1 MILKKCRLCNS
12 KKLFK
17 FLDLGSH
24 PPSDQFKKKVEL
36 NNPTTYYPLQVFS
49 CKSCGFKQLNYVVDP
64 KILYQQNYPY
74 ESSLTNQVKKHFAE
88 FALSTIQEYNLNQFI
103 PIEETMINVAGYF
116 GINKDEA
123 ERRTYKLFNKLGIWN
138 KRKNTPRELSGGMK
152 RRLMIARALIHD
164 PKQLILEEPTAGVDT
179 ELRLTMWDFFK
190 ELNSKGVTIILTT
203 HYLEEAER
211 LCKNLAIIHKGNII
225 QHSSMDEVFQMRK
238 KHTYIIKTSNNI
250 EGDLVSDDLV
260 FKTIDP
266 NTCEITVDNEVSVT
280 KIIEKLKDININVL
294 NIISKRNRLEELFM
308 ELTKEEIIL

>member
-1 MILKKCRLCNS
+1 MENALDIIRLNKVYKNKVLALDNIS
-12 KKLFK
+12 LSVEKGDLFA
-17 FLDLGSH
+17 FLG
-24 PPSDQFKKKVEL
+24 P
-36 NNPTTYYPLQVFS
+36 NGAG
-49 CKSCGFKQLNYVVDP
+49 KSTVIG
-64 KILYQQNYPY
+64 II
-74 ESSLTNQVKKHFAE
+74 SSLVRITSGEVLVFGKNVQKNPDFAKRNIG
-88 FALSTIQEYNLNQFI
+88 LVPQEYNLNQFI

-123 ERRTYKLFNKLGIWN
+123 EKRTYKLFNQLGIWN

-164 PKQLILEEPTAGVDT
+164 PKLLILDEPTAGVDT
-179 ELRLTMWDFFK
+179 ELRLTMWDFFQ

-211 LCKNLAIIHKGNII
+211 LCKNLAIIHKGSII
-225 QHSSMDEVFQMRK
+225 QHSSMNEVFQMRK

-250 EGDLVSDDLV
+250 TGDLISDDLV
-260 FKTIDP
+260 FKTIDS
-266 NTCEITVDNEVSVT
+266 NTCEITVDNEVSIT

>member
-1 MILKKCRLCNS
+1 MENALDIIRLNKVYKNKVLALDNIS
-12 KKLFK
+12 LSVEKGDLFA
-17 FLDLGSH
+17 FLG
-24 PPSDQFKKKVEL
+24 P
-36 NNPTTYYPLQVFS
+36 NGAG
-49 CKSCGFKQLNYVVDP
+49 KSTVIG
-64 KILYQQNYPY
+64 II
-74 ESSLTNQVKKHFAE
+74 SSLVRITSGEVFVFDKNVQKNPDFAKRNIG
-88 FALSTIQEYNLNQFI
+88 LVPQEYNLNQFI

-123 ERRTYKLFNKLGIWN
+123 EKRTYKLFNQLGIWN

-164 PKQLILEEPTAGVDT
+164 PKLLILDEPTAGVDT
-179 ELRLTMWDFFK
+179 ELRLTMWDFFQ

-211 LCKNLAIIHKGNII
+211 LCKNLAIIHKGSII
-225 QHSSMDEVFQMRK
+225 QHSSMNEVFQMRK

-250 EGDLVSDDLV
+250 TGDLISDDLV
-260 FKTIDP
+260 FKTIDS
-266 NTCEITVDNEVSVT
+266 NTCEITVDNEVSIT

>member
-1 MILKKCRLCNS
+1 MENALEII
-12 KKLFK
+12 KLNKIYKNKVLALDNISLSVEKGDLFA
-17 FLDLGSH
+17 FLG
-24 PPSDQFKKKVEL
+24 P
-36 NNPTTYYPLQVFS
+36 NGAG
-49 CKSCGFKQLNYVVDP
+49 KSTVIG
-64 KILYQQNYPY
+64 II
-74 ESSLTNQVKKHFAE
+74 SSLVRITSGEVLVFGENIQKNPDFAKRNIG
-88 FALSTIQEYNLNQFI
+88 LVPQEYNLCQFI

-123 ERRTYKLFNKLGIWN
+123 ERRTYKLFNQLGIWN

-164 PKQLILEEPTAGVDT
+164 PKLLILDEPTAGVDT

-225 QHSSMDEVFQMRK
+225 QHSSMNEVFQMRK

-260 FKTIDP
+260 FKTIDS
-266 NTCEITVDNEVSVT
+266 NTCEITVDDEVSIT
-280 KIIEKLKDININVL
+280 KIIEKLKDINIDVL

>member
-1 MILKKCRLCNS
+1 MENALDIIRLNKVYKNKVLALDNIS
-12 KKLFK
+12 LSVEKGDLFA
-17 FLDLGSH
+17 FLG
-24 PPSDQFKKKVEL
+24 P
-36 NNPTTYYPLQVFS
+36 NGAG
-49 CKSCGFKQLNYVVDP
+49 KSTVIG
-64 KILYQQNYPY
+64 II
-74 ESSLTNQVKKHFAE
+74 SSLVRITSGEVLVFGENVQKNPDFTKRNIGLVP
-88 FALSTIQEYNLNQFI
+88 QEYNLNQFI

-123 ERRTYKLFNKLGIWN
+123 ERRTYKLFNQLGIWN

-164 PKQLILEEPTAGVDT
+164 PKLLILDEPTAGVDT

>member
-1 MILKKCRLCNS
+1 MENALDIIRLNKVYKNKVLALDNIS
-12 KKLFK
+12 LSVEEGDLFA
-17 FLDLGSH
+17 FLG
-24 PPSDQFKKKVEL
+24 P
-36 NNPTTYYPLQVFS
+36 NGAG
-49 CKSCGFKQLNYVVDP
+49 KSTVIG
-64 KILYQQNYPY
+64 II
-74 ESSLTNQVKKHFAE
+74 SSLVRITSGEVLVFGENVQKNPDFAKRNIG
-88 FALSTIQEYNLNQFI
+88 LVPQEYNLNQFI

-123 ERRTYKLFNKLGIWN
+123 ERRTYKLFNQLGIWN

-164 PKQLILEEPTAGVDT
+164 PKLLILDEPTAGVDT

>member
-1 MILKKCRLCNS
+1 MENALDIIRLN
-12 KKLFK
+12 
-17 FLDLGSH
+17 
-24 PPSDQFKKKVEL
+24 KVYKNKVLAL
-36 NNPTTYYPLQVFS
+36 NNISLSVEKGDLFAFLGPNGAG
-49 CKSCGFKQLNYVVDP
+49 KSTVIG
-64 KILYQQNYPY
+64 II
-74 ESSLTNQVKKHFAE
+74 SSLVRITSGEVLVFGENVQKNPDFTKRNIGLVP
-88 FALSTIQEYNLNQFI
+88 QEYNLNQFI

-164 PKQLILEEPTAGVDT
+164 PKLLILDEPTAGVDT

-260 FKTIDP
+260 FKTINS
-266 NTCEITVDNEVSVT
+266 NTCEITVDDKVSVT

>member
-1 MILKKCRLCNS
+1 LALDNISLSVEKGD
-12 KKLFK
+12 LFA
-17 FLDLGSH
+17 FLG
-24 PPSDQFKKKVEL
+24 P
-36 NNPTTYYPLQVFS
+36 NGAG
-49 CKSCGFKQLNYVVDP
+49 KSTVIG
-64 KILYQQNYPY
+64 II
-74 ESSLTNQVKKHFAE
+74 SSLVRITSGEVLVFGENIQKNPDFAKRSIG
-88 FALSTIQEYNLNQFI
+88 LVPQEYNLCQFI

-123 ERRTYKLFNKLGIWN
+123 ERRTYKLFNQLGIWN

-164 PKQLILEEPTAGVDT
+164 PKLLILDEPTAGVDT

-225 QHSSMDEVFQMRK
+225 QHSSMNEVFQMRK

-260 FKTIDP
+260 FKTIDS
-266 NTCEITVDNEVSVT
+266 NTCEITVDNEVSIT
-280 KIIEKLKDININVL
+280 KIIEKLKDINIDVL